1 MATWNNVSVRTTEG
15 TRPLW
20 LDIIFE
26 IAILT
31 GVYLVYAF
39 SRGSLDAKA
48 SVALDHARALMDIEK
63 SLGIFA
69 ERDIQSLFLG
79 NSVLTHLANVL
90 YTICYYPSVILFAL
104 WAYWRHRP
112 RYKFVRTVFV
122 ISAAIAF
129 VSFALYPMAPP
140 RFFDGSPNHAE
151 LGAEDL
157 GFVDTIADYW
167 HANESPDQKF
177 YNPFAAMPSLHF
189 GWALMVGIGIW
200 WMTRSRWG
208 RALGLLL
215 PIGMFFG
222 IISTANHFILDA
234 AAGAAVIGIAFGLA
248 AVIYRYQ
255 AHLFPIRKSRR
266 AD

>member
-1 MATWNNVSVRTTEG
+1 MTADNKVSAPIAESA
-15 TRPLW
+15 RPLW
-20 LDIIFE
+20 LDIVFE

-39 SRGSLDAKA
+39 SRGSLDAKS
-48 SVALDHARALMDIEK
+48 SVALDHARTLMDIER
-63 SLGIFA
+63 SLGIFV

-90 YTICYYPSVILFAL
+90 YTICYYPAVILFAL

-112 RYKFVRTVFV
+112 KYKFVRTVFV

-129 VSFALYPMAPP
+129 ISFALYPMAPP
-140 RFFDGSPNHAE
+140 RFFDGSPDRVA

-157 GFVDTIADYW
+157 GFVDTIADHW
-167 HANESPDQKF
+167 HANESPDQRF
-177 YNPFAAMPSLHF
+177 YNPYAAMPSLHF
-189 GWALMVGIGIW
+189 AWALMVGIGIW

-208 RALGLLL
+208 RALGVLL

-222 IISTANHFILDA
+222 IVGTANHFILDA

-248 AVIYRYQ
+248 ALIYRYRS
-255 AHLFPIRKSRR
+255 HLFPVRKTCRPH
-266 AD
+266 